1 MKKPSEKNKEEDQ
14 PYEQFDTDDKDKKKK
29 EPSFFTGKKVLIGLM
44 IIAIAIILGFVLNKK
59 FPFLPGASKKKR
71 VVKI

>member
-59 FPFLPGASKKKR
+59 FPFLPGASKKESLLH
-71 VVKI
+71 